1 MSRRNLVSPVADAV
15 LPINSKQIHDIITNS
30 DETDMLFYEYE
41 IVDRDKEE
49 KWARKQARRYGLCL
63 CSRWLFMFIGNAIL
77 IALTCSTCAI
87 LIYVNTPNDL
97 TVKPLTFGQS
107 CVTGSSNCDWL
118 RYLVC
123 SSELCSCFSN
133 RVWNGTDCA
142 CTTDQYWDGLAW
154 YYLIFEFYFIK
165 TKIRKKI

>member
-1 MSRRNLVSPVADAV
+1 MLKRNLVSPVITENV
-15 LPINSKQIHDIITNS
+15 LPINSQQIHEVITNS

-41 IVDRDKEE
+41 IVDKDKEE
-49 KWARKQARRYGLCL
+49 KWARKQARRHGLCL

-77 IALTCSTCAI
+77 IALTCSTCSI

-97 TVKPLTFGQS
+97 TVKPLTYGQS

-118 RYLVC
+118 RFLVC
-123 SSELCSCFSN
+123 TNQVCSCFSN
-133 RVWNGTDCA
+133 RFWNGTDCA

-154 YYLIFEFYFIK
+154 
-165 TKIRKKI
+165 